1 MHRYATPD
9 SDAAIVASIPDYP
22 FSSFDLFLVSDQSEY
37 INIYR
42 EQGEGL
48 AEC

>member
-22 FSSFDLFLVSDQSEY
+22 FSSFDLFLVSDQSER
-37 INIYR
+37 IHTCQ
-42 EQGEGL
+42 EQGEEW